1 MLQLWFGSRSSHASL
16 PDRAEDVERL
26 VEDENPAALMVAEAE
41 SRLIGAVIAA
51 WDGWRGTIYRLAVE
65 EDRRR
70 HGVGLQ
76 LTRAA
81 ENYFREREVERITAL
96 VPFDD
101 AAASAFWDA
110 AGYPSDPAIGRR
122 VRNI

>member
-1 MLQLWFGSRSSHASL
+1 L

-81 ENYFREREVERITAL
+81 EDYFREREVERITAL

-101 AAASAFWDA
+101 AAAAAFWDA